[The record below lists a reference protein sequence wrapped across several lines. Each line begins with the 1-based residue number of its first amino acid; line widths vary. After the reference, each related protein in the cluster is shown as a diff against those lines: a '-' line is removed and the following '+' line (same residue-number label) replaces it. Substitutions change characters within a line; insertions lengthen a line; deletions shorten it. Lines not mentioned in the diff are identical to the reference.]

1 MKTYLKHPCGKRWRK
16 IYYSSFDI
24 PSHFSAH
31 VDIRQR
37 VIQPS
42 TKEQQHLF
50 LSSATPRLRHRHVG
64 KYGIKLLQ
72 PQRTFLCEQQRKWSK
87 VIIID
92 EIRSSERNSIHR

>member
-1 MKTYLKHPCGKRWRK
+1 MKTFLKHPCGKQQRK

-42 TKEQQHLF
+42 TKEQHYLF
-50 LSSATPRLRHRHVG
+50 LSSGTPRLRHRHVG
-64 KYGIKLLQ
+64 KYGIK
-72 PQRTFLCEQQRKWSK
+72 PSRTLLCEQRKWRK
-87 VIIID
+87 VIIND
-92 EIRSSERNSIHR
+92 EIRSFGEK